1 MYRYALPVLVLVLV
15 LVLRTALGTIGR
27 YSLRLSHGFRTAWC
41 RSQPSGWVVAA
52 LVAAR
57 HAN

>member
-1 MYRYALPVLVLVLV
+1 MPHVSIQYALLV